1 MKAIKGNKSYTV
13 NTESEANA
21 YLAQGYDV
29 YDDNGTLK
37 EYGVGKTVP
46 LEKFSAVEKENAKLK
61 AELKKLKSSSKKE

>member
-13 NTESEANA
+13 NTEAEANA
-21 YLAQGYDV
+21 YVAQGYDV
-29 YDDNGTLK
+29 YEDNGTLK

>member
-13 NTESEANA
+13 NTESEANT
-21 YLAQGYDV
+21 YLTQGYDV
-29 YDDNGTLK
+29 YEDNGTLK